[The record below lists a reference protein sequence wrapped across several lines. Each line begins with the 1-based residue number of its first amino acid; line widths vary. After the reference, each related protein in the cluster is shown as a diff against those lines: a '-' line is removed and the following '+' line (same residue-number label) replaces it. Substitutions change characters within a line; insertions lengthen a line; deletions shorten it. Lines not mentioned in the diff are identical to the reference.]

1 MERVATRASAKA
13 TRTAGFSLVEVII
26 AMALLTIVM
35 VLLAT
40 MALAVGR
47 RARLNDFTTKRNL
60 ALAQQAGR
68 IDVMPFVDLAALT
81 TGTTLMLVGDFSFNR
96 RLTVNKLSVNRY
108 NIKVVIA
115 PVAGEFRAD
124 SVTIDRTRPA
134 SGTPLCTTC

>member
-1 MERVATRASAKA
+1 MGRRCARSSAKA
-13 TRTAGFSLVEVII
+13 TRAAGFSLVEVII

-40 MALAVGR
+40 MALSVGR
-47 RARLNDFTTKRNL
+47 RARLNDLTTKRNL

-96 RLTVNKLSVNRY
+96 RLTVNKLSTNRY
-108 NIKVVIA
+108 NIKVVVA